1 MLLSMRNFANA
12 NKTSTDF
19 PDTYGGVESEP
30 VFRAP
35 AKRKNG
41 VGFGWKG
48 RGQGTS
54 LMLDTNSG
62 TNGTVIEIIKSTTV
76 ASDYFPRVRDEDIE
90 LERVKKDPARA
101 L

>member
-19 PDTYGGVESEP
+19 PDTNRGVESEP
-30 VFRAP
+30 VFRAS
-35 AKRKNG
+35 AKRKN
-41 VGFGWKG
+41 GFGWKG
-48 RGQGTS
+48 RGQGTT

-62 TNGTVIEIIKSTTV
+62 TNGTVIEITKSTTV

>member
-1 MLLSMRNFANA
+1 MRNLANA

-19 PDTYGGVESEP
+19 SEINGGTESEP

-41 VGFGWKG
+41 LGLGWKS
-48 RGQGTS
+48 RGQGTT

-62 TNGTVIEIIKSTTV
+62 TNGTVIEITKSTTV
-76 ASDYFPRVRDEDIE
+76 ASDYFPGARQEEIE
-90 LERVKKDPARA
+90 LGRVKKDPSRA